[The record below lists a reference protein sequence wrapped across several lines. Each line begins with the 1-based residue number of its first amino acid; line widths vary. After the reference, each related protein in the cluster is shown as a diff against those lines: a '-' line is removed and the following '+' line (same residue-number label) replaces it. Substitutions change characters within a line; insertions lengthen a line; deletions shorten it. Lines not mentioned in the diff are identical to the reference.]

1 MHGGD
6 FILMARRR
14 AGLSQREL
22 AERLGC
28 RQATIARWEQ
38 DARHPSFEEAQAAVR
53 VCGFDLAGAIVADDR
68 SWWAQIA
75 LQLAQSP
82 SERVRSLSPPG
93 AGDPSPALEL
103 LAEHSIP
110 AIVLGEVAGALQGWP
125 LVLSGT
131 GVVEVCG
138 HPNAVGPALVVA
150 GFADA
155 DGEYVLPSGHSV
167 SVVGQ
172 PPGTHGWTDLSRGAD
187 AVTIAGGT
195 VRVAGVVDLL
205 RIAEASAV
213 GERTRE
219 VLAYHALLDVRRA
232 QRARPAT
239 PSTDEE
245 RLRRWLSQ
253 QTPVA

>member
-22 AERLGC
+22 ADRLGC
-28 RQATIARWEQ
+28 RQATIARWER
-38 DARHPSFEEAQAAVR
+38 DERHPSFEAAQAAVR
-53 VCGFDLAGAIVADDR
+53 ACGFDLAGTIVADDR
-68 SWWAQIA
+68 SWWPQIA
-75 LQLAQSP
+75 LQLARSP

-93 AGDPSPALEL
+93 AVDALSALEL
-103 LAEHSIP
+103 LAQSSVP

-138 HPNAVGPALVVA
+138 NPDAVGAALIVA
-150 GFADA
+150 GFADG
-155 DGEYVLPSGHSV
+155 DGEYVLPTGQSV
-167 SVVGQ
+167 SVVAQ
-172 PPGTHGWTDLSRGAD
+172 PPGTHGWADLSRGAD
-187 AVTIAGGT
+187 ALTIAGGT
-195 VRVAGVVDLL
+195 VHVAGVVDLL
-205 RIAEASAV
+205 RVAEARMS

-219 VLAYHALLDVRRA
+219 VLAYQALLDV
-232 QRARPAT
+232 QRTRQARLTAPT
-239 PSTDEE
+239 TDDE
-245 RLRRWLSQ
+245 RLQRWLSQ